1 MLSVR
6 QLSSV
11 DEPLTPQKFA
21 AISGVSRETLE
32 RLKLYVNLLLK
43 WQKSVRLIGPSTIND
58 LWRRH
63 ILDSAQLFSIIPPQA
78 RILVDF
84 GSGAGLP
91 GFVLAVL
98 GVPDVHLVD
107 SNIRKC
113 AFLRA
118 AATLTDTAV
127 TIHNTRVENLT
138 NLSADTITARAL
150 APLNDLLNMAEPYL
164 IPSTVCI
171 FSKGQGVKQELTRVK
186 KNWNMGIECIQSKT
200 DATGTIVR
208 LEKINRANQRND

>member
-1 MLSVR
+1 MLNVR
-6 QLSSV
+6 QLASV
-11 DEPLTPQKFA
+11 DEPLTPQEFA

-32 RLKLYVNLLLK
+32 RMKLYVDLLLK

-63 ILDSAQLFSIIPPQA
+63 ILDSTQLLTIVPPKA
-78 RILVDF
+78 CNLVDF

-91 GFVLAVL
+91 GFVLAIL
-98 GVPDVHLVD
+98 GVPDVHLVE

-118 AATLTDTAV
+118 AATLTNTTV
-127 TIHNTRVENLT
+127 TIHNTRIENLT
-138 NLSADTITARAL
+138 NLSADTITARTL
-150 APLNDLLNMAEPYL
+150 GPLDDLLNLSEPYL

-171 FSKGQGVKQELTRVK
+171 FSKGQGVKQELTRVT
-186 KNWNMGIECIQSKT
+186 KNWNMEIECIQSKT
-200 DATGTIVR
+200 HATGTIVR
-208 LEKINRANQRND
+208 MEKIDRANQPTD